1 MRKMFK
7 RFGRF
12 RSFLTLLLV
21 SSVVLSFVS
30 MALGETGVEDIRK
43 DLKSRKSLISRMY
56 TFSKYYSEFYTGA
69 EVVVEYVEP
78 MGIIILLSSWEG
90 EASVTSDSL
99 NLFFQKLGE
108 AFALTK
114 YPPNTYVN
122 IYIQIPPVSSLIVK
136 VPIGAIYDYF
146 KERISR
152 VEFLSMCEIYIDG
165 IKATIEGDTIK
176 TPRREFKMRF

>member
-1 MRKMFK
+1 MFK
-7 RFGRF
+7 RVLV
-12 RSFLTLLLV
+12 FLMVAYL
-21 SSVVLSFVS
+21 VLSAIDGAF
-30 MALGETGVEDIRK
+30 GETGVEDIRK
-43 DLKSRKSLISRMY
+43 DLKNRKSLISRMY
-56 TFSKYYSEFYTGA
+56 TFSKYYSEYYTGA
-69 EVVVEYVEP
+69 EVAVEYVEP

-90 EASVTSDSL
+90 EASINSDNL

-114 YPPNTYVN
+114 YPPNIHLN
-122 IYIQIPPVSSLIVK
+122 IYIQIPPSSSLIVK

-165 IKATIEGDTIK
+165 IRATIDGDTIK
-176 TPRREFKMRF
+176 IPRKEFKMRF